1 MTRALKFRP
10 AARRN
15 VKRLAVFLG
24 EAPESIADALIR
36 KLENETDR
44 LRRTPFIGRPLRDT
58 PLREWITRY
67 GRSAY
72 VIRYT
77 VSDKAVT
84 IVRLWHGKE
93 NRPR

>member
-1 MTRALKFRP
+1 M
-10 AARRN
+10 
-15 VKRLAVFLG
+15 KRLAAFLG
-24 EAPESIADALIR
+24 GAPESIADALIR
-36 KLENETDR
+36 KLETETDR
-44 LRRTPFIGRPLRDT
+44 LRRTPFIGTPLRDT

-72 VIRYT
+72 IIRYA
-77 VSDKAVT
+77 VSDEAVT